1 MGFWSLRGAFW
12 QKLYKTKVAGHPQLS
27 GARSPYRTQNP
38 DLEPCHSLSSGV
50 YNTKVAGHPQLS
62 GVRSPYRTPDLEGP
76 GAVVTHFQGEFIK

>member
-1 MGFWSLRGAFW
+1 MGFWGLRGAFW
-12 QKLYKTKVAGHPQLS
+12 GY
-27 GARSPYRTQNP
+27 
-38 DLEPCHSLSSGV
+38 V